1 MAGSASRRRKFD
13 EAETAGTPVGGRVV
27 LNPLAPDC
35 LSRMQARRNERVFVA
50 CECVMD
56 IAAAFFNVAPRELRT
71 PGRGA
76 DDISRIR
83 QIAMYA
89 AHVVLS
95 FTMAEV
101 GRGFGRDR
109 TTVMHACHTIEDL
122 RDDDEFDGIVA
133 RLERVVAAAF
143 RGRDGFPE

>member
-1 MAGSASRRRKFD
+1 MAGSANGRRKFD
-13 EAETAGTPVGGRVV
+13 DTDQAGTPAGGRVV
-27 LNPLAPDC
+27 LKPLAADC
-35 LSRMQARRNERVFVA
+35 LSRLQSRRNERVFVA
-50 CECVMD
+50 CECVLD
-56 IAAAFFNVAPRELRT
+56 IAAAFFNVSPRELRQ
-71 PGRGA
+71 PGRSA
-76 DDISRIR
+76 DEISRIR

-143 RGRDGFPE
+143 RGRDGFPD